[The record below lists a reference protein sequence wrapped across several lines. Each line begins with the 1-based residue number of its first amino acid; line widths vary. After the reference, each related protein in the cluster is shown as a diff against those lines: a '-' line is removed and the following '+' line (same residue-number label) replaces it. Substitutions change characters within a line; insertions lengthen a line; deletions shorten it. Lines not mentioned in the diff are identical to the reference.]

1 MGLDKRRD
9 NNNKSSNNGQEQ
21 SKKPLPA
28 AFENVAL
35 PLVLSDSLYFVRPW
49 SSCLAVGETVILLT
63 PLSPYLLKPTEG
75 ESLLKGDGVQS
86 DKSLAAGYSCR
97 SSRQTNVPGL
107 QLISPVHGRG
117 AVLAANGG
125 GTHTR

>member
-63 PLSPYLLKPTEG
+63 PLSP
-75 ESLLKGDGVQS
+75 SLLIHLMQGEGVQQS
-86 DKSLAAGYSCR
+86 DSLA
-97 SSRQTNVPGL
+97 
-107 QLISPVHGRG
+107 
-117 AVLAANGG
+117 NG
-125 GTHTR
+125 